1 MHPRIRGYKARP
13 TNCCCDHT
21 HVCCKINQIRAAPRG
36 RTYYQGSADQMLLQ
50 AYQRRVALRV
60 KVYEGLADQTLQGA
74 YTCVWQNKR
83 IQGCSQGS
91 KVAKAWP
98 TSCFCEHTHVCCR
111 IRQFNVAQTVLLR
124 GHTLRGHMRLADQSR
139 VAPMDQR
146 LQTFGR
152 PIAAVS
158 THMCL
163 EECAGSEL
171 HPSVNGDNGVAD
183 QLLLRA
189 YTSLSQN
196 KSLEGCT
203 RGPRATKV

>member
-1 MHPRIRGYKARP
+1 
-13 TNCCCDHT
+13 
-21 HVCCKINQIRAAPRG
+21 
-36 RTYYQGSADQMLLQ
+36 
-50 AYQRRVALRV
+50 
-60 KVYEGLADQTLQGA
+60 
-74 YTCVWQNKR
+74 
-83 IQGCSQGS
+83 
-91 KVAKAWP
+91 
-98 TSCFCEHTHVCCR
+98 
-111 IRQFNVAQTVLLR
+111 
-124 GHTLRGHMRLADQSR
+124 MRLADQSR